1 MILSVAFM
9 PPMKQ
14 RAYAGK
20 TSVVVGAGLS
30 GQAVAHLLHDLGASV
45 RIADRNPDGVSPE
58 FAADAERLK
67 FDMRLGEHTP
77 EDFADADL
85 IVLSP
90 GVPAAKIKHLFPDR
104 KDLEVVAEMELA
116 ARFVNEPIIAV
127 TGTSGKTTTSAVIG
141 HVLKK
146 TGRKAFVG
154 GNIGTPLS
162 AYVSEDQGADIV
174 VLEVSSFQGQ
184 NLTTF
189 APDVGILL
197 NLAPN
202 HLDYH
207 ADMDEYLEAKLNIF
221 SRMGPDSLL
230 VLPTELQGELAGRTE
245 TKARIEWFSSQGRFE
260 PCMSLPGKHNQANL
274 EAAFMALT
282 PFGVTQE
289 DMAEALQDF
298 RPFPHR
304 LEKVAEGGGVV
315 FVNDSKATTL
325 HAVAAAVEA
334 YDRPILLLAGG
345 VFKGGEPADLL
356 PVFKDRVKAVGL
368 FGKAG
373 ELFES
378 AWKDAVP
385 CRRKETLREA
395 MEALIDMAEP
405 GDVMLLS
412 PATSSFDQYPNYGA
426 RGEDFRLIAGE
437 LAEKLQAWEAKNAG

>member
-9 PPMKQ
+9 PPIKQ
-14 RAYAGK
+14 KAYAAK

-30 GQAVAHLLHDLGASV
+30 GRAVSRLLHDLGAKV
-45 RIADRNPDGVSPE
+45 RIVDRNPEGVSDD
-58 FAADAERLK
+58 FAAEAERLH
-67 FDMRLGEHTP
+67 FDMRLGDHKP

-90 GVPAAKIKHLFPDR
+90 GVPAAKIKSFFPER
-104 KDLEVVAEMELA
+104 KGLEVVAEMELA
-116 ARFVNEPIIAV
+116 ARFVSEPIIAV
-127 TGTSGKTTTSAVIG
+127 TGTSGKTTTTAVIG
-141 HVLKK
+141 HVLEK
-146 TGRKAFVG
+146 TGRTTFVG

-162 AYVSEDQGADIV
+162 AYVSEDQSAEVV

-184 NLTTF
+184 NLTSF
-189 APDVGILL
+189 APDVGIFL

-221 SRMGPDSLL
+221 RRMGPDALL
-230 VLPTELQGELAGRTE
+230 VLPAEMKAELEGRDLG
-245 TKARIEWFSSQGRFE
+245 KARIEWFTPRGRFE
-260 PCMSLPGKHNQANL
+260 PCLNLPGKHNQANL
-274 EAAFMALT
+274 EAAFMALQH
-282 PFGVTQE
+282 FGITAE
-289 DMAEALQDF
+289 DVAEALNDF

-304 LEKVAEGGGVV
+304 LELVAEGGGVT

-325 HAVAAAVEA
+325 HSAAAAIEA

-345 VFKGGEPADLL
+345 VFKGGDPTDLL

-373 ELFES
+373 ERFEA

-385 CRRKETLREA
+385 CRRLETLAEA
-395 MEALIDMAEP
+395 MQSLMDMAEP

-426 RGEDFRLIAGE
+426 RGEDFRAIALE
-437 LAEKLQAWEAKNAG
+437 LAQGLQTQEAAHGD